1 MTIEERI
8 KEIEGRLGKPYFV
21 GKDHQMTG
29 DITFLLSELKRCR
42 EALDS
47 LIDDDDCRFDHHGYC
62 QTHFSGSSPCVME
75 TARQALHPEG
85 VK

>member
-1 MTIEERI
+1 MTIEDTI

-21 GKDHQMTG
+21 GKDHQMTR

-42 EALDS
+42 EALEKIENWNPHRPGGKVPYKS
-47 LIDDDDCRFDHHGYC
+47 EI
-62 QTHFSGSSPCVME
+62 
-75 TARQALHPEG
+75 ARQALHPEG